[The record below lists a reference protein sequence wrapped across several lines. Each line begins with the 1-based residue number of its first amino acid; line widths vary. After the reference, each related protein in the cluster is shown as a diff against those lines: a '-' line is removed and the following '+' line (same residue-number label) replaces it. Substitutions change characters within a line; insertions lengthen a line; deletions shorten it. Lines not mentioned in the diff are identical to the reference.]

1 MRPVAHYRAIKGK
14 RIYGNG
20 CNGWK
25 EHFYDRPIADMI
37 STNAFEHTKATDTHI
52 IAALVLGYLAMVAEY
67 GYVVALMRSGLLMDR
82 R

>member
-1 MRPVAHYRAIKGK
+1 
-14 RIYGNG
+14 
-20 CNGWK
+20 
-25 EHFYDRPIADMI
+25 MI